1 MRFRLLF
8 STLWL
13 LQGLLQALTA
23 SARAAA
29 PVEVELATT
38 SGVQIT
44 APQQWLQLLTSLGID
59 DVRIRGANAGDQ
71 PQLENRGTDSQPRY
85 HVVGILSA
93 GEELQLPG
101 GKFHAADKS
110 KLKDYFA
117 RLAAEGAEGTTSS
130 HGRFGLTEKQL
141 ATVTAELA
149 QPIDFTT
156 KDQPLRAAL
165 DRLQSKFTLR
175 ISPDAD
181 AAHML
186 RDATPIADEVK
197 GLTAGTGLALALRSY
212 GLALK
217 PEKSVG
223 EPVTYR
229 VTPIAADTDLRDK
242 PVGAKVQE
250 SWPAGIPTD
259 KSPRDVSPV
268 LMDSLN
274 VEIDG
279 YTLAE
284 AIDVIGPRIKLPI
297 YWDHYALAAAHI
309 DPAAVKVSVPKTRTY
324 YKRVLDRVLSQAH
337 LAGQLRVDEAGTP
350 FLWITR

>member
-1 MRFRLLF
+1 MRSRLLF
-8 STLWL
+8 SALW
-13 LQGLLQALTA
+13 LLQALTA
-23 SARAAA
+23 SACAAA

-44 APQQWLQLLTSLGID
+44 APQQWLQLLTGLGID

-71 PQLENRGTDSQPRY
+71 PQLENLGTDSQPRY
-85 HVVGILSA
+85 HVVGVLSA

-101 GKFHAADKS
+101 GTFHAADKS
-110 KLKDYFA
+110 KLKDYFT
-117 RLAAEGAEGTTSS
+117 RLAAEGAEGTTAS

-141 ATVTAELA
+141 AAVTAELA

-156 KDQPLRAAL
+156 RDQPLSAAF
-165 DRLQSKFTLR
+165 DRLQSKFALR

-181 AAHML
+181 AARML
-186 RDATPIADEVK
+186 RDAAPIADEVK

-217 PEKSVG
+217 PQKSVG

-229 VTPIAADTDLRDK
+229 VTPIAADTDVRNK
-242 PVGAKVQE
+242 PVSAKEE
-250 SWPAGIPTD
+250 SWPVGIPTD
-259 KSPRDVSPV
+259 KSPRDISPV

-337 LAGQLRVDEAGTP
+337 LAGQLRVDEAGTT

>member
-1 MRFRLLF
+1 MLL
-8 STLWL
+8 
-13 LQGLLQALTA
+13 ALTA
-23 SARAAA
+23 TACAAV

-44 APQQWLQLLTSLGID
+44 APQQWLQLLTNLGIA
-59 DVRIRGANAGDQ
+59 DVRIRGANDGDQ

-85 HVVGILSA
+85 HVLGILSA

-101 GKFHAADKS
+101 GKFHAADRA

-117 RLAAEGAEGTTSS
+117 RLSAEGAEGTTAP
-130 HGRFGLTEKQL
+130 HGRFGLTAKQL

-165 DRLQSKFTLR
+165 DRLQSRFRLR

-181 AAHML
+181 ADRIL
-186 RDATPIADEVK
+186 RDAAPVADEVN
-197 GLTAGTGLALALRSY
+197 GLTAGTGVALILRSY

-217 PEKSVG
+217 PEKSLG
-223 EPVTYR
+223 EPVIYR
-229 VTPIAADTDLRDK
+229 VTPIAADTDLHEK
-242 PVGAKVQE
+242 QGGAKDQE
-250 SWPAGIPTD
+250 SWPVGTPTD

-268 LMDSLN
+268 LMESLN

-309 DPAAVKVSVPKTRTY
+309 DRAAVKVSVPKTRTY
-324 YKRVLDRVLSQAH
+324 YKRVLDRVLAQAH
-337 LAGQLRVDEAGTP
+337 LAGQLRVDEAGTS
-350 FLWITR
+350 FLWITK